1 MRLAFPRPV
10 RLFLG
15 PIFQKEVRVAGR
27 RRRTYALRCAYV
39 VLMMGIVALAFAGMI
54 DGMGSTLPVQRL
66 QRLQE
71 IAPMVAMVVVW
82 VQFVMLALSAP
93 ILTSGAINEERTKGT
108 LGTLLSTPLSA
119 GQIVCGK
126 LASRLVQLLVL
137 SLLAT
142 PLLLSIRVFGGVEA
156 RFVVAGTA
164 IGASTAVLG
173 AALGLAYSN
182 RQRRA
187 ALAAL
192 FAVLS
197 LALIEA
203 GPMVAYG
210 IAEAWYRDHSSASS
224 QRVGPHVEW
233 LSVAS
238 ATCSPAAL
246 GLMSVAQSGA
256 PVPTNLLLPLDDL
269 GLAAAPVDCGP
280 VWAWN
285 CGYTLTCA
293 GGLLA
298 LTTRSL
304 RRKMAREGAGQPS
317 TAPTP
322 SEAVAETASGSSPA
336 RARSREVSD
345 APVLWRE
352 VRQASFG
359 SRTTRFVV
367 LLVTLAMFGLL
378 YGRVR
383 IEESG
388 MHAMVLVIAALGV
401 VLQATFTTT
410 MGFGSEREGRTW
422 DVLLTT
428 PMSPSRIVWGKLA
441 GALRSLWFF
450 PTVAM
455 AHMVLAVA
463 AGGAHPVL
471 LVHAG
476 LILLGPAALLS
487 GVGTSLS
494 LRLRRGA
501 SAAVLNLAL
510 ALGLWALSW
519 VVLAIVSDALR
530 LMGERDLRDR
540 LEAVLFCINPVAMAV
555 SACEGGGA
563 RRGGMRYEIPGI
575 GSHVGMGTFTLVVLG
590 VAVGYVGLA
599 WGAARL
605 AIARFVRWAPRA
617 S

>member
-1 MRLAFPRPV
+1 
-10 RLFLG
+10 
-15 PIFQKEVRVAGR
+15 
-27 RRRTYALRCAYV
+27 
-39 VLMMGIVALAFAGMI
+39 
-54 DGMGSTLPVQRL
+54 
-66 QRLQE
+66 
-71 IAPMVAMVVVW
+71 
-82 VQFVMLALSAP
+82 
-93 ILTSGAINEERTKGT
+93 
-108 LGTLLSTPLSA
+108 
-119 GQIVCGK
+119 
-126 LASRLVQLLVL
+126 
-137 SLLAT
+137 
-142 PLLLSIRVFGGVEA
+142 
-156 RFVVAGTA
+156 
-164 IGASTAVLG
+164 
-173 AALGLAYSN
+173 
-182 RQRRA
+182 
-187 ALAAL
+187 
-192 FAVLS
+192 
-197 LALIEA
+197 
-203 GPMVAYG
+203 
-210 IAEAWYRDHSSASS
+210 
-224 QRVGPHVEW
+224 
-233 LSVAS
+233 
-238 ATCSPAAL
+238 
-246 GLMSVAQSGA
+246 
-256 PVPTNLLLPLDDL
+256 
-269 GLAAAPVDCGP
+269 
-280 VWAWN
+280 
-285 CGYTLTCA
+285 
-293 GGLLA
+293 
-298 LTTRSL
+298 
-304 RRKMAREGAGQPS
+304 
-317 TAPTP
+317 
-322 SEAVAETASGSSPA
+322 
-336 RARSREVSD
+336 
-345 APVLWRE
+345 
-352 VRQASFG
+352 
-359 SRTTRFVV
+359 
-367 LLVTLAMFGLL
+367 
-378 YGRVR
+378 
-383 IEESG
+383 
-388 MHAMVLVIAALGV
+388 MVLVIAALGV

-471 LVHAG
+471 IVHAG